1 MPAPIAGPLMFTTWC
16 LLCGVLLIT
25 VGLSDTW
32 RQTLPFSTSAIYLI
46 AGYLVGPEVFALLA
60 LNLDAD
66 AKLLEH
72 LAEVAVLISLFAV
85 GLRLRARLRDRLWR
99 VPLVLATV
107 AMLVTIGLMWALG
120 LALGLAAGAALL
132 LAAVL
137 APTDPVLASDV
148 QVAHAQDSDR
158 VRFSLTAE
166 GGMNDGAAFPF
177 VMLALAMMGLHD
189 AGPWGL
195 RWFGIDVLWAA
206 AAGLVSGWV
215 LGTLFS
221 RAVVFLRREREQAL
235 GMESFFTL
243 GLIALSY
250 GIATALHAY
259 GFLAVFAAGLAMRQL
274 ERIDSPATRSRAA
287 DAVIDKETDTTTTA
301 SMTKAVL
308 DFTLDLERLVEL
320 AVMLVIGS
328 LLTRAAFTVETVA
341 VALALMFVARPLA
354 VYLTTFR
361 SGLTGRQRQL
371 VAWFGIRGIGS
382 VFYLLL
388 ALRHGIDSA
397 LADTLISLTLWT
409 VAASI
414 VAHGLTA
421 QPLMRRYLDRRRR
434 ARAAGADGRGT

>member
-1 MPAPIAGPLMFTTWC
+1 MFTTWC
-16 LLCGVLLIT
+16 LLCGALLIT

-32 RQTLPFSTSAIYLI
+32 RQSLPFSTSAIYLV
-46 AGYLVGPEVFALLA
+46 AGYLVGPEVFALLD
-60 LNLDAD
+60 LSLDSD

-72 LAEVAVLISLFAV
+72 LAEAAVLISLFAV

-107 AMLVTIGLMWALG
+107 AMLVTIGLMWTLG
-120 LALGLAAGAALL
+120 LALGLAAGTALL

-148 QVAHAQDSDR
+148 QVSHAQDSDR

-166 GGMNDGAAFPF
+166 GGLNDGAAFPF

-195 RWFGIDVLWAA
+195 RWFGVDVLWAT

-215 LGTLFS
+215 LGTVFS
-221 RAVVFLRREREQAL
+221 RAVVFLRREKEQAF

-250 GIATALHAY
+250 GLATAMHAY

-274 ERIDSPATRSRAA
+274 ERLDNPAPRSRASEA
-287 DAVIDKETDTTTTA
+287 AIDATTDPTTTA

-328 LLTRAAFTVETVA
+328 LLTRAAFSVETVA

-382 VFYLLL
+382 MYYL
-388 ALRHGIDSA
+388 AY
-397 LADTLISLTLWT
+397 
-409 VAASI
+409 AS
-414 VAHGLTA
+414 AHGARTPDTVFVADAVLVTIA
-421 QPLMRRYLDRRRR
+421 LSVLLHGSSATPVMRLYGRARSWRRRP
-434 ARAAGADGRGT
+434 